1 MTARVGVEARA
12 WHWQFSGRAQPA
24 LHDLSFTISAGER
37 VLLAGPSGCGKSTL
51 LMALAGVLGAD
62 QGTETGQLLVNDSA
76 PDAGRRLTG
85 LVMQDPETQV
95 IMERVGDD
103 VAFGC
108 ENFAVPR
115 DETWRRVH
123 ASLASVGLTG
133 PGLPV
138 TIDTPTA
145 ILSGGQKQRL
155 ALAGVIAFEPGLLLL
170 DEPTANLDPQG
181 VLDVV
186 AAVSRVVRE
195 TGCTLIVVDHNPAP
209 WEQLLTRVI
218 ALDSSGGLASESA
231 DYPRVNRAR
240 VPVTRVPGD
249 VVISTVN
256 LSVGRPGQPAIS
268 VPDLTLRA
276 GTITALT
283 GINGSGKSTLSLTLG
298 GLLPPRSGEIIVG
311 ASLRHGLRPRHVP
324 SPHLWPARSLVRRV
338 GSVFQSPENQFVQPT
353 AHSEVGLGL
362 RVTGVS
368 RHEVAERVQS
378 RLELMG
384 LADLA
389 TAHPFTLSGGQKRR
403 LALVSATVTQ
413 PGLVVVDEPTFG
425 QDDDSWA
432 DVVTLLDELAH
443 AGSAVVITTHDPDL
457 LAVVDDIV
465 TLSPRGP
472 AA

>member
-1 MTARVGVEARA
+1 VTVRVGVEARA
-12 WHWQFSGRAQPA
+12 WHWQFSGRPQPA
-24 LHDLSFTISAGER
+24 LRDLSFSIEPGER
-37 VLLAGPSGCGKSTL
+37 VLLTGPSGCGKSTL

-62 QGTETGQLLVNDSA
+62 QGTDAGLLQVNDGQ

-115 DETWRRVH
+115 DETWRRVS
-123 ASLASVGLTG
+123 AALESVGLVG
-133 PGLPV
+133 EGLAV
-138 TIDTPTA
+138 GLDTPTGV
-145 ILSGGQKQRL
+145 LSGGQKQRL
-155 ALAGVIAFEPGLLLL
+155 ALAGVIAFQPGLLLL

-186 AAVSRVVRE
+186 AAVTRVVSE

-209 WEQLLTRVI
+209 WEELLTRVI
-218 ALDSSGGLASESA
+218 ALDSSGGLAAESA
-231 DYPRVNRAR
+231 DYPRVHRAR
-240 VPVTRVPGD
+240 VPATRVPGEI
-249 VVISTVN
+249 VMSTQN
-256 LSVGRPGQPAIS
+256 LVAGRPGQPAIA
-268 VPDLTLRA
+268 VPDLSLRA

-298 GLLPPRSGEIIVG
+298 GLLPAQSGQIIVG
-311 ASLRHGLRPRHVP
+311 TSMSQGLRARHVP
-324 SPHLWPARSLVRRV
+324 SPHRWPARSLVRRV

-353 AHSEVGLGL
+353 AASEVGLAL
-362 RVTGVS
+362 RVTGVN
-368 RHEVAERVQS
+368 RHEAAERVQT

-389 TAHPFTLSGGQKRR
+389 SAHPFTLSGGQKRR

-432 DVVTLLDELAH
+432 DVVTLLDELAR
-443 AGSAVVITTHDPDL
+443 AGSAVVVTTHDPDL

-465 TLSPRGP
+465 TLSPRVP
-472 AA
+472 VA